1 LVEADRLREIVNR
14 VTDDLRAAIVDLR
27 ITEEEWYPAL
37 DFLVDVGR
45 QGEIILLS
53 DVLRLSVTV
62 NGVSHP
68 EGSHTASSVVGPFW
82 QESPSVRNPADLRST
97 DEAGEPLVVSGAV
110 RSQDGERVIGA
121 EVDLWQADDNGTY
134 DVQLD
139 RVPHL
144 RGRQRTNDE
153 GRYEFVTVVPPPY
166 EVPKDGPVGRL
177 LNKLGRHAFRPAHV
191 HLKVNASGY
200 RSLTTMVFLAGDPWL
215 SDDVIGAVKAPLV
228 VAIDR
233 SESPARLQFD
243 VVLTAEE

>member
-1 LVEADRLREIVNR
+1 VEPDRLREILDR
-14 VTDDLRAAIVDLR
+14 ITDDLRAAVVDLE
-27 ITEEEWYPAL
+27 ITEDEWYPAL
-37 DFLVDVGR
+37 NFLADVAH
-45 QGEIILLS
+45 QDEMILLS
-53 DVLRLSVTV
+53 DVLRLSVAV
-62 NGVSHP
+62 NDVSHATFSP
-68 EGSHTASSVVGPFW
+68 TANSVIGPFW
-82 QESPSVRNPADLRST
+82 RDAPRVSNPADLRSA
-97 DEAGEPLVVSGAV
+97 EEPGEPLVVSGAV
-110 RSQDGERVIGA
+110 RDADGAPVIGA
-121 EVDLWQADDNGTY
+121 EVDLWQADDTGAY

-153 GRYEFVTVVPPPY
+153 GKYEFVTVVPPPY

-177 LNKLGRHAFRPAHV
+177 LAKLGRHAFRPAHV

-233 SESPARLQFD
+233 SEVPARLDFD
-243 VVLTAEE
+243 VVLTVEE